1 MNGRGVWGVGQTD
14 PPPPPEKTTLKKPSF
29 IRVNTTK
36 LTTDLS
42 YDDYTLFQ
50 FVFYLILSCFVY
62 LLLAWVP
69 TKIRLI
75 TNNEEIDRVANISI
89 YLCRFSV
96 FVLLV
101 YLDVSTWLVPLETLV
116 ILYKDFVKILC
127 KKCALRKK
135 RCQERLKYKETMGV
149 SIRPFVE
156 SYINISNFLQNYL
169 TCILILGYKR
179 LNAYK
184 SKWLLMMM

>member
-1 MNGRGVWGVGQTD
+1 MGGGFGGLVKLT
-14 PPPPPEKTTLKKPSF
+14 PPPPEKTTLKKPSF

-116 ILYKDFVKILC
+116 ILHKDFVKILC

>member
-1 MNGRGVWGVGQTD
+1 MGGGFGGLVKLT
-14 PPPPPEKTTLKKPSF
+14 PPPPEKTTLKKPSF